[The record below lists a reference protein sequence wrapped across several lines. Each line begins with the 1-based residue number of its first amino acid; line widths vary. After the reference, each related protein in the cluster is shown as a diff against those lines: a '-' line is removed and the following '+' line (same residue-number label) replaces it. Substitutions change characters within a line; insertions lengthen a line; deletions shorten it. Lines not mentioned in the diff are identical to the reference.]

1 MKERRCEH
9 CGVVFKRKSDRRKV
23 FRYCS
28 QACHHAARSQRPTQ
42 HDERLAENQ
51 EIQGT
56 VRRLTAQNKRL
67 LSHVR
72 AAERIVQLA
81 ADTFAAL
88 PPAKAPKVLRENETR
103 SRETALLLLTDHH
116 IGARFTLE
124 EMGGLNAYDIE
135 EYSRRLKYVVRKTIR
150 LTRGRPD
157 LVVPEIVVFLGGD
170 MIDGLIHDSIER
182 NADAA
187 PADQVVIG
195 SWLLAQAIGELAAN
209 FERVRVVCAPGN
221 HGRIRKP
228 HEMEAVTQNFDTLL
242 YVLCRQHL
250 RRQQNVSWQIPRE
263 WWAYAELEGHG
274 VLCLHGHVG
283 VKGVSGNATFPGY
296 GLRRAADNLQHIQ
309 RRLNQPARYIVMGH
323 FHSYFC
329 TSHEEGLLV
338 INGSIMGSNPYA
350 LAGGFPYRPA
360 VQVLML
366 FHRSHG
372 MTAQH
377 LLTPEEHGLTE
388 GYAWRRHTFEQEEQP
403 PC

>member
-1 MKERRCEH
+1 MYE
-9 CGVVFKRKSDRRKV
+9 
-23 FRYCS
+23 
-28 QACHHAARSQRPTQ
+28 ARSNAPTERDLQ
-42 HDERLAENQ
+42 QAESLEQAVQTRRLAS
-51 EIQGT
+51 
-56 VRRLTAQNKRL
+56 QNKRL
-67 LSHVR
+67 LSQVR
-72 AAERIVQLA
+72 VADRILA
-81 ADTFAAL
+81 RASEAMEAL
-88 PPAKAPKVLRENETR
+88 PPARKPRVVRSSEHR
-103 SRETALLLLTDHH
+103 SREAALLLLTDHH
-116 IGARFTLE
+116 IGAKFTRE

-135 EYSRRLKYVVRKTIR
+135 EYSRRLRYVVLKTIR
-150 LTRGRPD
+150 LTQGRAD

-170 MIDGLIHDSIER
+170 MIDGLIHDSLER

-195 SWLLAQAIGELAAN
+195 AWLIAQALQELAAN
-209 FERVRVVCAPGN
+209 FEQVRVVCAPGN
-221 HGRIRKP
+221 HGRLRKP
-228 HEMEAVTQNFDTLL
+228 HEMENVTQNFDTLL
-242 YVLCRQHL
+242 YLLARQHCT
-250 RRQQNVSWQIPRE
+250 RQRNISWTIPRE
-263 WWAYAELEGHG
+263 WWVHVDLEGHG

-323 FHSYFC
+323 YHSFFC

-366 FHRSHG
+366 FHRAHG

-377 LLTPEEHGLTE
+377 LLAPEQHGLE
-388 GYAWRRHTFEQEEQP
+388 AGYAWRRDSFHQAEEEGA
-403 PC
+403 

>member
-1 MKERRCEH
+1 MIIRRCEH
-9 CGVVFKRKSDRRKV
+9 CGKTFKRKLDRRKAQR
-23 FRYCS
+23 FCS
-28 QACHHAARSQRPTQ
+28 STCAQASRKHTPTTDDREAIDTHDSQS
-42 HDERLAENQ
+42 
-51 EIQGT
+51 T
-56 VRRLTAQNKRL
+56 VRRLASQNKRL
-67 LSHVR
+67 MSQVR
-72 AAERIVQLA
+72 VADRILA
-81 ADTFAAL
+81 LAQETLAGL
-88 PPAKAPKVLRENETR
+88 PSVKTPKVLRDNDTR

-116 IGARFTLE
+116 VGARFSLE
-124 EMGGLNAYDIE
+124 EMAGLNFYDIE
-135 EYSRRLKYVVRKTIR
+135 EYSRRLKYIVQKTIR
-150 LTRGRPD
+150 LTCGRPD

-195 SWLLAQAIGELAAN
+195 SWLMAQAIQELAAN

-242 YVLCRQHL
+242 YLLCRAHL
-250 RRQQNVSWQIPRE
+250 RRQANVEFQIPRE
-263 WWAYAELEGHG
+263 WWAHVDIEGHG

-309 RRLNQPARYIVMGH
+309 RRINRPARYIVMGH

-329 TSHEEGLLV
+329 TSHEEGLLI

-366 FHRSHG
+366 FHRAHG
-372 MTAQH
+372 LTAQH
-377 LLTPEEHGLTE
+377 LLTPENHGLSS
-388 GYAWRRHTFEQEEQP
+388 GYAWQRNTFEQELP

>member
-1 MKERRCEH
+1 MQESRARAP
-9 CGVVFKRKSDRRKV
+9 VSIDREAIEAQD
-23 FRYCS
+23 S
-28 QACHHAARSQRPTQ
+28 QAQIR
-42 HDERLAENQ
+42 RLA
-51 EIQGT
+51 
-56 VRRLTAQNKRL
+56 AQNRRL
-67 LSHVR
+67 LSQVR
-72 AAERIVQLA
+72 SADRILELA
-81 ADTFAAL
+81 RSAMASLASAR
-88 PPAKAPKVLRENETR
+88 PPKVLRENETR

-116 IGARFTLE
+116 VGARFTRE
-124 EMGGLNAYDIE
+124 EMAGLNHYDIE

-195 SWLLAQAIGELAAN
+195 SWLLAQAIQELAAN

-228 HEMEAVTQNFDTLL
+228 HEMESVTQNFDTLL
-242 YVLCRQHL
+242 YLLCRAHL
-250 RRQQNVSWQIPRE
+250 RRQANVSFQIPRE
-263 WWAYAELEGHG
+263 WWSHVDIEGHG

-283 VKGVSGNATFPGY
+283 VKGVTGNATFPGY

-323 FHSYFC
+323 FHSYFS

-366 FHRSHG
+366 FHRAHG

-377 LLTPEEHGLTE
+377 LLTPEGHGLDA
-388 GYAWRRHTFEQEEQP
+388 GYPWQRDTFIQEVGEMK
-403 PC
+403 C